1 MGRKT
6 IFLLDFFFVNFGTC
20 NHIVDAMMVG
30 DSSSGYSID
39 RPFHFYEDF
48 YQESSVIDREF
59 DGWLREGLKS
69 GGGGYGD

>member
-1 MGRKT
+1 
-6 IFLLDFFFVNFGTC
+6 
-20 NHIVDAMMVG
+20 MMVG